1 MSRYPIKMLKDE
13 SGQPFVPLTHVMAVA
28 GEEYTTAILIANKL
42 SKSHYQIV
50 NDDLNTK
57 ILKDKIIAVKFDE
70 IGEIDNVSYLK
81 INNDAEYPFY
91 KADGLNP
98 LILSGLDESVCL
110 FTFND
115 NKWKLTLVGTDEGS
129 SGGHAITD
137 YNGSVMTQRSV
148 LNFDGATVKDDPSNG
163 ATKIITNWATEKV
176 NTITGNVSSGSW
188 TNLLSTGISIPM
200 DGQYK
205 IHTYLYFD
213 NLTEVGKEIGVRVM
227 KNTTEIGSEWKYQ
240 YKRLRGNYTI
250 IGDFNK
256 GDVIIP
262 QIYIDN
268 LTSTNTSKI
277 ISGYVYIEYIPKRRW
292 I

>member
-13 SGQPFVPLTHVMAVA
+13 SGQPFVPLTHVMAVT

-57 ILKDKIIAVKFDE
+57 ILKNKIIAVKFDE

-115 NKWKLTLVGTDEGS
+115 NKWKLTLVGTHEGS

-213 NLTEVGKEIGVRVM
+213 NLTEVGKEIGVRIM

-250 IGDFNK
+250 AGDFNK

-277 ISGYVYIEYIPKRRW
+277 ISGYVYIEYIPKRG
-292 I
+292 

>member
-13 SGQPFVPLTHVMAVA
+13 SGQPFVPLTHIMAVA

-42 SKSHYQIV
+42 SKSHYQIT
-50 NDDLNTK
+50 NDDLNTN
-57 ILKDKIIAVKFDE
+57 ILKDKIIAVKFDD
-70 IGEIDNVSYLK
+70 IGEIDNISYLK

-115 NKWKLTLVGTDEGS
+115 NKWKLTLVGTDGS
-129 SGGHAITD
+129 AGGGHAITD

-176 NTITGNVSSGSW
+176 NTITGNIASSTW
-188 TNLLSTGISIPM
+188 TDLLSTGITIPM
-200 DGQYK
+200 DGCYK
-205 IHTYLYFD
+205 IHTFICLD
-213 NLTEVGKEIGVRVM
+213 NLTEVGKEIGIRVM
-227 KNTTEIGSEWKYQ
+227 KNTEEINETWRYQ
-240 YKRLRGNYTI
+240 YKRFMDDCVIT
-250 IGDFNK
+250 GDFSK
-256 GDVIIP
+256 GDTIMS
-262 QIYIDN
+262 QIYVDN
-268 LTSTNTSKI
+268 LISTNTSKI
-277 ISGYVYIEYIPKRRW
+277 IHGHVYIEYIPKRR
-292 I
+292 

>member
-28 GEEYTTAILIANKL
+28 GEEYTTAVLIANKL

-50 NDDLNTK
+50 NDDLNTN

-81 INNDAEYPFY
+81 INNGTEYPFY

-115 NKWKLTLVGTDEGS
+115 NKWKLTLVGVDETS

-163 ATKIITNWATEKV
+163 ATKIITNWVTEKV
-176 NTITGNVSSGSW
+176 NTINGDISSDSW
-188 TNLLSTGISIPM
+188 TNLLSTNILIPM
-200 DGQYK
+200 DGCYK

-227 KNTTEIGSEWKYQ
+227 KGTTEIESEWKYQ

-250 IGDFNK
+250 LGDFNK
-256 GDVIIP
+256 GDVITP
-262 QIYIDN
+262 QIYVDN

-277 ISGYVYIEYIPKRRW
+277 ISGYVYIEYIPKRG
-292 I
+292 

>member
-13 SGQPFVPLTHVMAVA
+13 SGQPFVPLTHVTAVA

-42 SKSHYQIV
+42 SKSHYQIT
-50 NDDLNTK
+50 NDDLNTN
-57 ILKDKIIAVKFDE
+57 ILKDKIIAVKFDD
-70 IGEIDNVSYLK
+70 IGEVDNVSYLK

-115 NKWKLTLVGTDEGS
+115 NKWKLTLVGTDES
-129 SGGHAITD
+129 SGGGHAVTD
-137 YNGSVMTQRSV
+137 YNGNVMIQRSV

-176 NTITGNVSSGSW
+176 NTITGNIASSTW
-188 TNLLSTGISIPM
+188 TDLLSTGITIPM
-200 DGQYK
+200 DGYYK
-205 IHTYLYFD
+205 IHTFICLD
-213 NLTEVGKEIGVRVM
+213 NLTEVGKEIGIRVM
-227 KNTTEIGSEWKYQ
+227 KNTEEINETWRYQ
-240 YKRLRGNYTI
+240 YKRFMDDCVIT
-250 IGDFNK
+250 GDFSK
-256 GDVIIP
+256 GDIVKS
-262 QIYIDN
+262 QIYVDN

-277 ISGYVYIEYIPKRRW
+277 IHGYVYIEYIPKRR
-292 I
+292 

>member
-13 SGQPFVPLTHVMAVA
+13 SGQPFVPLTHIMAVT
-28 GEEYTTAILIANKL
+28 GEEYTTAVLIAHKL
-42 SKSHYQIV
+42 STSHYQIV
-50 NDDLNTK
+50 NDDLNTN

-81 INNDAEYPFY
+81 INNDAEHPFY
-91 KADGLNP
+91 KSDGLNP
-98 LILSGLDESVCL
+98 LILSGLDKSVCL

-137 YNGSVMTQRSV
+137 YNGNVMTQRSV
-148 LNFDGATVKDDPSNG
+148 LNFDGATVKDDQSNG
-163 ATKIITNWATEKV
+163 ATKIITNWAPEKV

-200 DGQYK
+200 DGYYK
-205 IHTYLYFD
+205 IHTYLSFD
-213 NLTEVGKEIGVRVM
+213 NLTEIGKEIGVRVM
-227 KNTTEIGSEWKYQ
+227 KGTTEIGNEWKYQ

-256 GDVIIP
+256 GDTINP

-277 ISGYVYIEYIPKRRW
+277 TSGYVYIEYIPKRG
-292 I
+292 

>member
-50 NDDLNTK
+50 NDDLNTN
-57 ILKDKIIAVKFDE
+57 ILKDKIIAVKFNE
-70 IGEIDNVSYLK
+70 IGEVDNISYLK

-115 NKWKLTLVGTDEGS
+115 NKWKLTLVGTDES
-129 SGGHAITD
+129 SGGGHAITD
-137 YNGSVMTQRSV
+137 YNGSVMIQRSV

-163 ATKIITNWATEKV
+163 ATKIITNWVTEKV
-176 NTITGNVSSGSW
+176 NTITGDVSSDSW
-188 TNLLSTGISIPM
+188 VNLLSTDITIPM
-200 DGQYK
+200 DGYYK
-205 IHTYLYFD
+205 IHTYLCFD
-213 NLTEVGKEIGVRVM
+213 NLTEIGKEIGVRVM
-227 KNTTEIGSEWKYQ
+227 KDTTEIGSEWKYQ
-240 YKRLRGNYTI
+240 YKRLKGNYEV

-256 GDVIIP
+256 GDTINP
-262 QIYIDN
+262 QIYVDN
-268 LTSTNTSKI
+268 LTSTNISKI
-277 ISGYVYIEYIPKRRW
+277 TSGYVYIEYIPKRG
-292 I
+292 

>member
-13 SGQPFVPLTHVMAVA
+13 SGQPFVPLTHIMAVA
-28 GEEYTTAILIANKL
+28 GEEYTTAVLIANKL

-50 NDDLNTK
+50 NDDLNTN

-81 INNDAEYPFY
+81 INNGTEYPFY

-115 NKWKLTLVGTDEGS
+115 NKWKLTLVGVDETS

-163 ATKIITNWATEKV
+163 ATKIITNWITGKV
-176 NTITGNVSSGSW
+176 NTINGDISSDSW
-188 TNLLSTGISIPM
+188 TNLLSTNILIPM
-200 DGQYK
+200 DGCYK

-227 KNTTEIGSEWKYQ
+227 KGTTEIGSEWKYQ

-250 IGDFNK
+250 LGDFNK
-256 GDVIIP
+256 GDVITP
-262 QIYIDN
+262 QIYVDD

-277 ISGYVYIEYIPKRRW
+277 ISGYVYIEYIPKRG
-292 I
+292 

>member
-277 ISGYVYIEYIPKRRW
+277 ISGYVYIEYIPKRR
-292 I
+292 